1 MSSQGTRQIRHIV
14 GANIRFARDAK
25 GLTQH
30 ELAIAI
36 GVGSGGHATSRWERG
51 AVLPS
56 MASLERLA
64 DVLDQD
70 LSWFYIDHDREAAA

>member
-1 MSSQGTRQIRHIV
+1 MSSQATRQIRHIV
-14 GANIRFARDAK
+14 GENIRFARDAK

-30 ELAIAI
+30 ELAVAI

-56 MASLERLA
+56 MSSLERLA
-64 DVLDQD
+64 EILGRDIH
-70 LSWFYIDHDREAAA
+70 WFYIDHEREAA